1 MKSKRQLK
9 LITYFLILIIITV
22 IGIISYYLIS
32 AGINSYIIKEVSYK
46 EKSDID
52 YKVYLFDNNFF
63 DAPYIEKGKTYIS
76 SLIDYIDIE
85 MKYNLNFSELVSG
98 KYIYYV
104 NGTILANKPNSNND
118 TYWNKTYTL
127 VEPQIVE
134 YDSNKGF
141 DFITNIKVDY
151 QKYNNILKEFKS
163 EYGLAF
169 DGLLKI
175 ELNVQ
180 STNETTIMSNPIKI
194 NSIAQL
200 SIPLTQQIINL
211 SIDLS
216 NINEE
221 NRVFEKEQHIDL
233 RDKIFITTGSILL
246 MLYIITLFIWFQ
258 KIKKY
263 LKSQSVYNKTRRK
276 ILKTYNSIIVNTE
289 NVPLFDTKNI
299 INVSDFTE
307 LIDAQSEVRMPINY
321 IEIKANK
328 ESIFILIG
336 NNVVWIYT
344 LIDEEYKMKKQKN
357 KHTSSN
363 GEHHEKNK

>member
-151 QKYNNILKEFKS
+151 QKYNNILK
-163 EYGLAF
+163 
-169 DGLLKI
+169 
-175 ELNVQ
+175 
-180 STNETTIMSNPIKI
+180 
-194 NSIAQL
+194 
-200 SIPLTQQIINL
+200 
-211 SIDLS
+211 
-216 NINEE
+216 
-221 NRVFEKEQHIDL
+221 
-233 RDKIFITTGSILL
+233 
-246 MLYIITLFIWFQ
+246 
-258 KIKKY
+258 
-263 LKSQSVYNKTRRK
+263 
-276 ILKTYNSIIVNTE
+276 
-289 NVPLFDTKNI
+289 
-299 INVSDFTE
+299 
-307 LIDAQSEVRMPINY
+307 
-321 IEIKANK
+321 
-328 ESIFILIG
+328 
-336 NNVVWIYT
+336 
-344 LIDEEYKMKKQKN
+344 
-357 KHTSSN
+357 
-363 GEHHEKNK
+363 